1 MRQNFSVSFPAS
13 LEFCK
18 VEDVA
23 VSSISHLSKSR
34 TFRDKKVLKKT
45 TTIKAQPLKKVKKKI
60 PKEKYSFGLSFIFN
74 EDLGITLR
82 TYRKFYFLKKNP
94 RLT

>member
-34 TFRDKKVLKKT
+34 MFR
-45 TTIKAQPLKKVKKKI
+45 VKKK
-60 PKEKYSFGLSFIFN
+60 Y
-74 EDLGITLR
+74 
-82 TYRKFYFLKKNP
+82 LKKKNKTNP
-94 RLT
+94 

>member
-34 TFRDKKVLKKT
+34 MFR
-45 TTIKAQPLKKVKKKI
+45 VKKKVF
-60 PKEKYSFGLSFIFN
+60 KK
-74 EDLGITLR
+74 
-82 TYRKFYFLKKNP
+82 KKNKTNP
-94 RLT
+94 

>member
-34 TFRDKKVLKKT
+34 MFRVKKKVFKK
-45 TTIKAQPLKKVKKKI
+45 KQKQNQPLKKEKN

-74 EDLGITLR
+74 EDLRITLR
-82 TYRKFYFLKKNP
+82 TYRKFYF
-94 RLT
+94 